1 MDHLLQAAVRS
12 LPLAAVAALGLWRVK
27 SASVKHAVWTLVMV
41 SMLIQIALAP
51 LLPEIPLRV
60 LGAAEPVAISVISQD
75 VPGAAL
81 SSVTKPH
88 AVVSWA
94 EVAAAVY
101 FCGLLFF
108 IGRLIFALLFAR
120 RLVRASELACSGA
133 YQSVRISAPVT
144 IGRTILLPMSWS
156 EWDPAKLHAVL
167 AHEAA
172 HVRRH
177 DWAIAAMAR
186 LNQCLFWFHP
196 LAWWLERQLAR
207 LAEQAC
213 DDEAL
218 ALVQD
223 RQQYAQAL
231 LDIARTIHFSKGRLL
246 VVSMAKEVNVE
257 TRIDRILDETRQIP
271 KAFGRRGWMALAVLA
286 APLIYMA
293 AAIQLAPAQT
303 VAPPLPPPPP
313 AATVAQ
319 TPAPPEPPAPPQPL
333 VTQPPLDQ
341 ASRAREI
348 ALQEAQ
354 KAVME
359 AQQAQ
364 SRNDLDRQDLLND
377 LQRQM
382 AAMEAAMKAEM
393 AYSPLPQPAVEKFPS
408 APRAHSSADSSLRV
422 GVTSLRI
429 TRISIP
435 LDASGQFLI
444 SGQIATAEGK
454 FVMSFD
460 ERADYRAAVEKDIP
474 LRAGSYRLTV
484 LVKNQ
489 KGGKISKTAVGFE
502 VE

>member
-156 EWDPAKLHAVL
+156 EWDCAKLHAVL
-167 AHEAA
+167 AHEEA

-177 DWAIAAMAR
+177 DWTIAAMAR

-218 ALVQD
+218 AVIQD
-223 RQQYAQAL
+223 RRQYAQAL

-271 KAFGRRGWMALAVLA
+271 KALGGRGWMALAVLA
-286 APLIYMA
+286 APLIYFT
-293 AAIQLAPAQT
+293 AAIQIAPAQT
-303 VAPPLPPPPP
+303 TVMTVPPPAPPAPPQIPGSLSIAQAPAPPAAPPPP
-313 AATVAQ
+313 AQTPTQPPARPRSQAPLVAGPIYIPKVYNGRNKTFWFFNYEQSLEKQNQDAQAPLEQ
-319 TPAPPEPPAPPQPL
+319 TPAPPPPQ
-333 VTQPPLDQ
+333 
-341 ASRAREI
+341 
-348 ALQEAQ
+348 AQ
-354 KAVME
+354 T
-359 AQQAQ
+359 
-364 SRNDLDRQDLLND
+364 
-377 LQRQM
+377 
-382 AAMEAAMKAEM
+382 
-393 AYSPLPQPAVEKFPS
+393 SPEFFVPTGVG
-408 APRAHSSADSSLRV
+408 APVYIDVKTLRTTV
-422 GVTSLRI
+422 
-429 TRISIP
+429 ISIP
-435 LDASGQFLI
+435 LDATQQYDVVGVI
-444 SGQIATAEGK
+444 KTAGGTL
-454 FVMSFD
+454 VMDFRD
-460 ERADYRAAVEKDIP
+460 VADYRQTFEKNVQLKDGKYV
-474 LRAGSYRLTV
+474 LRILLRTRDGRMST
-484 LVKNQ
+484 KET
-489 KGGKISKTAVGFE
+489 SFE